1 MGDTLR
7 AAPALAASRLHAQ
20 HIAHVMNAS
29 LRTIVAAPLTA
40 QNFAPFG
47 DVIEALGDS
56 SEANQGRAQ
65 RFDAPI
71 DMARADETDANGLA
85 GATAAA
91 EATMHPA
98 PHAMRL
104 HTAIYRIRQS
114 ALPFALKLMERHPLS
129 QQLFFPNS
137 GARFLVCAC
146 PALSDGEPDLQ
157 GLRAFIG
164 QRTQGIVW
172 RRGVWHSPFA
182 ALDADGDF
190 LMQQWQCGAP
200 VDCEERPFDVPLMIE
215 DCAAA

>member
-1 MGDTLR
+1 MT
-7 AAPALAASRLHAQ
+7 S
-20 HIAHVMNAS
+20 S
-29 LRTIVAAPLTA
+29 LRTIVATPLA
-40 QNFAPFG
+40 ALNFAPFG
-47 DVIEALGDS
+47 QLIEALGDS

-65 RFDAPI
+65 RFDASI
-71 DMARADETDANGLA
+71 DMARADGTDAIGLA
-85 GATAAA
+85 SAPPASAAATATVRAA
-91 EATMHPA
+91 A
-98 PHAMRL
+98 HAMRL

-114 ALPFALKLMERHPLS
+114 ALPFALKLMERHLLS

-146 PALSDGEPDLQ
+146 PALSSGEPDLQ

-190 LMQQWQCGAP
+190 LMQQWQCGTPA
-200 VDCEERPFDVPLMIE
+200 DCEERPFDAPVMIE
-215 DCAAA
+215 DCVPA